1 MILQKSICTVS
12 TSEVCVSTLQ
22 KHSRETKVAEAIY
35 CQIRQMH
42 DCSVS
47 EVPKFDS
54 LEAQSTMGHRMRIS
68 ANTKSQTNMCFM
80 NMRNGVIDRKQ
91 EYHMPMQLK
100 RKSTCCPVF
109 FLKPTAFSIK
119 IESP

>member
-1 MILQKSICTVS
+1 
-12 TSEVCVSTLQ
+12 
-22 KHSRETKVAEAIY
+22 
-35 CQIRQMH
+35 MH

-47 EVPKFDS
+47 EVPKVDS

-80 NMRNGVIDRKQ
+80 NMKKGVIDRKQ

-100 RKSTCCPVF
+100 RKAHAVLF
-109 FLKPTAFSIK
+109 FLKPTAFIIK